1 MMSGKSFFNE
11 AIEAMERGDL
21 DALVDESIH
30 YTVTYANEHS
40 PFYRRWFRERGIKAN
55 EIRSHE
61 DLLELPIISGQ
72 TIREHQPPETADFE
86 FKSVD
91 WNDVFTLHETSGT
104 SGTPKAFFQY
114 KPRLAEAYAENT
126 FKIIFNFTGPGD
138 LELYRVK
145 GRPKRIVGRR

>member
-1 MMSGKSFFNE
+1 MISGQSFFNE
-11 AIEAMERGDL
+11 AIETMERGDL
-21 DALVDESIH
+21 DALVDERIH

-40 PFYRRWFRERGIKAN
+40 PFYRKWFRERGIKAA

-72 TIREHQPPETADFE
+72 TTMRV
-86 FKSVD
+86 SVECLD
-91 WNDVFTLHETSGT
+91 SKKCGQNIVEENFL
-104 SGTPKAFFQY
+104 KAFFQY

-145 GRPKRIVGRR
+145 GRPKRIVDRR